1 MEMETKK
8 AANAIDD
15 TLFVKNAGN
24 VYGKVMENTEKLLI
38 EKALKRAYGNQSIA
52 AKILGINRNTLR
64 VKIKKLGID
73 VKNFK
78 I

>member
-1 MEMETKK
+1 METKK
-8 AANAIDD
+8 ADNAIDD
-15 TLFVKNAGN
+15 TLFVTNAGN
-24 VYGKVMENTEKLLI
+24 VYGKVMESTEKLLI

-52 AKILGINRNTLR
+52 SKILGINRNTLR

>member
-1 MEMETKK
+1 METRK

-15 TLFVKNAGN
+15 TLFVTNAGN
-24 VYGKVMENTEKLLI
+24 VYGKVMESTEKLLI

-52 AKILGINRNTLR
+52 SKILGINRNTLR